1 MIYEP
6 ENITAIVE
14 GRKGQSRR
22 VYKLGETAWSKLDN
36 CVVTAQ
42 GRLETHWETIHYVL
56 DTSGRVKW
64 RVGNTYAVQPGR
76 GKPGVWWKADG
87 DWLVPDAFNE
97 DRFYGP
103 MIRDDHGRWFQR
115 VEYRPLRIRLLS
127 IRRERVQDISEEDAR
142 AEGVHTSSVLLDY
155 LSNPVDLYVPTY
167 ARLWDCINTRKGTR
181 WADSPWVWALSFEV
195 VK

>member
-76 GKPGVWWKADG
+76 GQAGVWWH
-87 DWLVPDAFNE
+87 PDDSGGNSAWIAPHDYVFVN
-97 DRFYGP
+97 
-103 MIRDDHGRWFQR
+103 DHSW
-115 VEYRPLRIRLLS
+115 RPLRIRLLS
-127 IRRERVQDISEEDAR
+127 IRRERVQDIGSTDVM
-142 AEGVHTSSVLLDY
+142 AEGITYDGNGYHVPGFP
-155 LSNPVDLYVPTY
+155 NDLFSYY
-167 ARLWDCINTRKGTR
+167 KSAYEALWDRINKKPGTR
-181 WADSPWVWALSFEV
+181 WTDNPWCWVLSFEV